1 MTKTLFATAAAVVVS
16 AALSGC
22 MSLSRSSAVTPM
34 AAGEANHL
42 KVTEIK
48 LTVSDA
54 VKVSPKFD
62 GIFREHVQAK
72 LDKCLAGDRPVRLE
86 AKVDRLDKSNAVM
99 TAIVAGANVLR
110 GSARLVDVGS
120 GAVVADYQVGQTVVG
135 RSVAVVVMAKAEEQ
149 LSDGFGD
156 ELCRQAF
163 PSATTK

>member
-1 MTKTLFATAAAVVVS
+1 MNRILLAAG
-16 AALSGC
+16 AALLLSGC
-22 MSLSRSSAVTPM
+22 MSLSRSSTVTALPSGDV
-34 AAGEANHL
+34 AQL
-42 KVTEIK
+42 KVSEIK
-48 LTVSDA
+48 LTVADG
-54 VKVSPKFD
+54 VKVSPKFEE
-62 GIFREHVQAK
+62 IFRQHVQAK
-72 LDKCLAGDRPVRLE
+72 LDACAKGERPVRLE

-156 ELCRQAF
+156 ELCKQAF
-163 PSATTK
+163 PKPVVK

>member
-1 MTKTLFATAAAVVVS
+1 MIKVLLATSAAL
-16 AALSGC
+16 ALSGC
-22 MSLSRSSAVTPM
+22 MSLSRSSTVTALPTGD
-34 AAGEANHL
+34 AGQL
-42 KVTEIK
+42 KVSEIK
-48 LTVSDA
+48 LTVADG
-54 VKVSPKFD
+54 VKVSPKFED
-62 GIFREHVQAK
+62 TFREHVQAK
-72 LDKCLAGDRPVRLE
+72 LDGCAKGDRPVRLE

-156 ELCRQAF
+156 ELCKQAF
-163 PSATTK
+163 PKPATK

>member
-1 MTKTLFATAAAVVVS
+1 MNRILLAAG
-16 AALSGC
+16 AALLLSGC
-22 MSLSRSSAVTPM
+22 MSLSRSSTVTALPTGD
-34 AAGEANHL
+34 ASRL
-42 KVTEIK
+42 RVSEIK
-48 LTVSDA
+48 LTVADR
-54 VKVSPKFD
+54 VKVSPKFEET
-62 GIFREHVQAK
+62 FREHVQAK
-72 LDKCLAGDRPVRLE
+72 LDACAKGDRPVRLE

-156 ELCRQAF
+156 ELCKQAF
-163 PSATTK
+163 PKPARK

>member
-1 MTKTLFATAAAVVVS
+1 MIKVLLATAAAL
-16 AALSGC
+16 ALSGC
-22 MSLSRSSAVTPM
+22 MSLSRSSTVTALPTGD
-34 AAGEANHL
+34 AAQL
-42 KVTEIK
+42 KVSEIK
-48 LTVSDA
+48 LTVADG
-54 VKVSPKFD
+54 VKVSPKFE

-72 LDKCLAGDRPVRLE
+72 LDGCAKGDRPVRLE

-110 GSARLVDVGS
+110 GSARLVDINS

-156 ELCRQAF
+156 ELCKQAF
-163 PSATTK
+163 PKPAPK

>member
-1 MTKTLFATAAAVVVS
+1 MNRILLAAG
-16 AALSGC
+16 AALLLSGC
-22 MSLSRSSAVTPM
+22 MSLSRSSTVTALPT
-34 AAGEANHL
+34 ADASQL
-42 KVTEIK
+42 KVSEIK
-48 LTVSDA
+48 LTVADG
-54 VKVSPKFD
+54 VKVSPKFED
-62 GIFREHVQAK
+62 IFRQHVQAK
-72 LDKCLAGDRPVRLE
+72 LDACAKGERPVRLE

-156 ELCRQAF
+156 ELCKQAF
-163 PSATTK
+163 PKPVVK